1 MFNETGDHFIG
12 LIISPYY
19 SVAADTS
26 LTLNCL
32 PKVRAFITVQQSQS
46 GGKCNGNEDRN
57 IIPYEIQINV
67 MPQRTIIADLL
78 KEQIL
83 MLKNNPH
90 ATDKINLQKE
100 SCIIK
105 GPKNAQLPMLKADKL
120 MRSLMHL
127 LEVNYYKMQAQ
138 IGFGHVGRHLECLI
152 MTKDK
157 IEFQPI
163 DKIEE
168 EPQPFIEEKKEESVD
183 DDENDLDDG
192 IFAKKAAAN
201 KRKKD
206 EKGDAE
212 SVSKTETVA
221 TQSTAAAAAPA
232 EELLEEE
239 NKEES
244 KDSAQVQLPLKRKR
258 GRPKKTDVRVSEEV
272 VQPVASAKRVR

>member
-1 MFNETGDHFIG
+1 
-12 LIISPYY
+12 
-19 SVAADTS
+19 
-26 LTLNCL
+26 
-32 PKVRAFITVQQSQS
+32 
-46 GGKCNGNEDRN
+46 
-57 IIPYEIQINV
+57 
-67 MPQRTIIADLL
+67 
-78 KEQIL
+78 
-83 MLKNNPH
+83 
-90 ATDKINLQKE
+90 
-100 SCIIK
+100 
-105 GPKNAQLPMLKADKL
+105 
-120 MRSLMHL
+120 
-127 LEVNYYKMQAQ
+127 
-138 IGFGHVGRHLECLI
+138 

-232 EELLEEE
+232 EEPLEVE

-272 VQPVASAKRVR
+272 VQPVASAKRVRQSLEKAQSAATVPQQTSSYKHTVLATYDDVHCNFANAYRTGTDARSVDLSKVVRHE